1 MRRFAVLAATVLS
14 GAALA
19 AGCGY
24 EGQTGATPETVE
36 GSVAQPTSTETTSTE
51 TTSTETTSTETT
63 STATSPTPPGPPP
76 PAQGDPAAGKTV
88 FVTNCGGCHTLSD
101 AGTSG
106 TVGPNLDDTKPP
118 YDLVVDRVTN
128 GKSPMPPFKGVLT
141 DQQIQDVAAYVSS
154 AAGS

>member
-1 MRRFAVLAATVLS
+1 MRRLAALAAVVLF
-14 GAALA
+14 GVAVA

-24 EGQTGATPETVE
+24 EGQQGATPETVE
-36 GSVAQPTSTETTSTE
+36 GSVSQPTTTETTTTETTTTETTSTE
-51 TTSTETTSTETT
+51 
-63 STATSPTPPGPPP
+63 TSPTPPGPPP
-76 PAQGDPAAGKTV
+76 PAQGDPAAGKVV
-88 FVTNCGGCHTLSD
+88 FTTNCGGCHTLSD

-106 TVGPNLDDTKPP
+106 TVGPNLDDAKPS

-128 GKSPMPPFKGVLT
+128 GKTPMPPFKGVLT